1 MDKMKAAIRAMIV
14 VLLDKL
20 PRAEVVAF
28 LKSLVIELEGTDG
41 IPASDK

>member
-1 MDKMKAAIRAMIV
+1 MERVKAAIRAMIV

-28 LKSLVIELEGTDG
+28 LRSLIVELGGSDDIPTSDG
-41 IPASDK
+41 

>member
-1 MDKMKAAIRAMIV
+1 MNKMKAAIRAMVV

-28 LKSLVIELEGTDG
+28 LKSLVIELGGSDD